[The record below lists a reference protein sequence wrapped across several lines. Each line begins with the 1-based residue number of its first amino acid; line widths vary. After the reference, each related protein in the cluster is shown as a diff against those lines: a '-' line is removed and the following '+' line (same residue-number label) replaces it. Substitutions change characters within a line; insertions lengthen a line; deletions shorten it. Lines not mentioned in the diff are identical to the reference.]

1 MKLQMMELQN
11 GIFAIIF
18 HVVAEVAS
26 LRSEPCNFKE
36 H

>member
-1 MKLQMMELQN
+1 MKLQMLELQN

-18 HVVAEVAS
+18 LLIAEVAS

-36 H
+36 C